1 MTNYVYQDDLPSG
14 LKLQGALAIDSEA
27 MGLNN
32 KRDRLCVV
40 QVSDGNGDAHL
51 VHFTKGNYAAPN
63 LKAVLSDDKRLKIF
77 HFARFD
83 VAIIKHYLEVSVQNI
98 YCTKIASRLCRT
110 YTDRH
115 GFKDICKHLLEM
127 DISKMQ
133 QSSDW
138 GAETLT
144 SDQIDY
150 AASDVLYLHALKD
163 KLDALLKRE
172 GRYELAYKLFACI
185 PARAELDLAG
195 WEEVDIFAHS

>member
-14 LKLQGALAIDSEA
+14 LILSGDLAIDSEA

-32 KRDRLCVV
+32 RRDRLCVV
-40 QVSDGNGDAHL
+40 QLSDGHGDAHL
-51 VHFTKGNYAAPN
+51 VQFAKDRYDAPN
-63 LKAVLSDDKRLKIF
+63 LKALLSDSKRLKIF

-83 VAIIKHYLEVSVQNI
+83 VAIIRQYLEVSVQNI

-115 GFKDICKHLLEM
+115 GFKDICKQLL
-127 DISKMQ
+127 DIDVSKMQ

-138 GAETLT
+138 GAQTLT
-144 SDQIDY
+144 PDQIDY
-150 AASDVLYLHALKD
+150 AASDVLYLHALKE

-172 GRYELAYKLFACI
+172 GRLELAHKLFACI